1 MLCVCWLLC
10 LCVCVCVCWLL
21 CTAVNALWIE
31 WLFQVFGNLV
41 PGRRAPLNAFRRKF
55 AQGCE
60 SDCQHASFA
69 PEQGASLRFG
79 LVAQALVLG
88 SFPVLL
94 LGFLLVD
101 LVLCENRWLGILQH
115 LAGSA
120 AAGLFLVTK
129 QRDCPGQGPPHCVY
143 PFSPRHFP
151 TNGIGSPPLPSRH
164 RLCFVQVLPP
174 SRLSFLSFFFC

>member
-1 MLCVCWLLC
+1 M
-10 LCVCVCVCWLL
+10 CVCVCV